1 MSLKRILGQ
10 EKAFECTTKKEN
22 EIEIAISV
30 VSKSSYKELNTFIKS
45 LENVKRYVSYSI
57 FNLTTIKSIKII
69 LLENVI

>member
-10 EKAFECTTKKEN
+10 EKAFDNTTKKEN

-45 LENVKRYVSYSI
+45 LENVKRSTQFSI
-57 FNLTTIKSIKII
+57 WLQSNLFK
-69 LLENVI
+69 